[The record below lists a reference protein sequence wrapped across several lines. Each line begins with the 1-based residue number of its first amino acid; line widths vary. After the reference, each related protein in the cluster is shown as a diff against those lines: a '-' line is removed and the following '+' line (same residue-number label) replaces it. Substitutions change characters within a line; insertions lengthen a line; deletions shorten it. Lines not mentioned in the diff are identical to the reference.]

1 MAAPRKKAV
10 PRIVAIAGGKG
21 GVGKSTVAANLAL
34 AIGRLGHRVALVDA
48 DLGAA
53 NLHTMLGALHPAS
66 SLADFLDHN
75 VDTLDRVRLNVAPN
89 VDLIPGASRPGSANL
104 PAAQK
109 LRLIRAIAR
118 LDADCILVDVGAG
131 TSYTVVD
138 LVAAADLKLFV
149 VAPQLPS
156 LHNAYA
162 LLKACVHRVIRKL
175 SGDETQIALIDS
187 ALANET
193 RARTI
198 AQLLAVLRPLDAAL
212 VDTIEDTLSRFGA
225 ALVGNQLGSD
235 AEVGAMTRMSPLIQ
249 DHLRISA
256 PVLAAIRRT
265 AALAGG
271 LRAGAGTLATASD
284 ESFNAFRA
292 LARSVLEA
300 DLERLR
306 GEQRQQQ
313 TMPLWVT
320 REDRPTIP
328 TPPPLVDGAG

>member
-1 MAAPRKKAV
+1 MAAPRKKSVA
-10 PRIVAIAGGKG
+10 RIVAVAGGKG
-21 GVGKSTVAANLAL
+21 GVGKSTVAANLSL

-53 NLHTMLGALHPAS
+53 NLHTMMGALHPRA

-75 VDTLDRVRLNVAPN
+75 VDNLDEVRLNVAPN

-104 PAAQK
+104 PVAQK

-118 LDADCILVDVGAG
+118 LDADCIVVDVGAG

-138 LVAAADLKLFV
+138 LVGASDLKLFV

-162 LLKACVHRVIRKL
+162 LLKACVHRVVRKL
-175 SGDETQIALIDS
+175 SDDETQINLIDS

-198 AQLLAVLRPLDAAL
+198 VQLLAVLRPMDPSL
-212 VDTIEDTLSRFGA
+212 VDLIEDTLSRFGA
-225 ALVGNQLGSD
+225 GLVGNMLTSD
-235 AEVGAMTRMSPLIQ
+235 SEVGAMTRMSPLIN
-249 DHLRISA
+249 DHLRVSA

-265 AALAGG
+265 NSLAGG
-271 LRAGAGTLATASD
+271 LRAGTGTLATSSD
-284 ESFNAFRA
+284 ESFASFRA
-292 LARSVLEA
+292 LARTVLEA
-300 DLERLR
+300 DLGRLR
-306 GEQRQQQ
+306 GEARQQQ
-313 TMPLWVT
+313 TMPLWVS
-320 REDRPTIP
+320 REDRPATAE
-328 TPPPLVDGAG
+328 PPPAEQPH

>member
-1 MAAPRKKAV
+1 MSLQRKKPV

-53 NLHTMLGALHPAS
+53 NLHTMLGALHPARTLS
-66 SLADFLDHN
+66 DFLDHN
-75 VDTLDRVRLNVAPN
+75 IETLDEARLNVAPN

-104 PAAQK
+104 PSAQK
-109 LRLIRAIAR
+109 LRLIRGIAR

-138 LVAAADLKLFV
+138 LLGAADIKLLV

-175 SGDETQIALIDS
+175 SADETHISLIDA
-187 ALANET
+187 ALAAET

-198 AQLLAVLRPLDAAL
+198 AQLLAVLRPMDATLA
-212 VDTIEDTLSRFGA
+212 DTIEDTLSRFGA
-225 ALVGNQLGSD
+225 ALVGNQLTTD
-235 AEVGAMTRMSPLIQ
+235 AEVGALTRMSPLIN
-249 DHLRISA
+249 DHLRVAA
-256 PVLAAIRRT
+256 PVLAAVRRSN
-265 AALAGG
+265 ALAGG
-271 LRAGAGTLATASD
+271 LRAGSNTLASASD
-284 ESFNAFRA
+284 ESFAAFRA
-292 LARSVLEA
+292 LARAVVDA
-300 DLERLR
+300 DLGRLR
-306 GEQRQQQ
+306 GSDRKQQ
-313 TMPLWVT
+313 TMPLWVS
-320 REDRPTIP
+320 REDRPVP
-328 TPPPLVDGAG
+328 G